1 MLLVADG
8 DGMRIG
14 NGDGGIVEYDLSVRA
29 EEGNTVLSSWG
40 MACLL
45 AMMAAILLALEA
57 SLYMFFGSMIQ

>member
-29 EEGNTVLSSWG
+29 EEGNTVLSNWG
-40 MACLL
+40 IACLL
-45 AMMAAILLALEA
+45 SMMAAMLLALEA
-57 SLYMFFGSMIQ
+57 SLYVFLGSMIQ